1 MTDSSVRQVTAYDED
16 PLAVFITALA
26 GTTDGTTVGNA
37 ICRGLLAPWQP
48 SIAVVRVHRPEIDSL
63 ELIAHFGLSDTWAE
77 QFAVIPLSANLP
89 ACAVFRRGV
98 EMHLTLTETHH
109 QFPMG
114 DASQQ
119 TPADASGAG
128 DITEGMVSTLPLRS
142 NGMPIGTVIVTF
154 TTPVTLDWHLR
165 SALDSLVAATSLWA
179 RSAWIATDP
188 TQPHPVP
195 RPLVSDR
202 QLRILAL
209 VSDGRTNANI
219 ATELSFSVATVK
231 AEVATLLRLY
241 SATDRN
247 DLIAKAERSWC

>member
-1 MTDSSVRQVTAYDED
+1 MTDSSVRQVPTYDQD

-26 GTTDGTTVGNA
+26 GSTDGTTVGNA

-63 ELIAHFGLSDTWAE
+63 ELTAHFGLSDTWAE

-89 ACAVFRRGV
+89 ACAAFRRGV
-98 EMHLTLTETHH
+98 ETHLTLVEAHH

-114 DASQQ
+114 DASRR
-119 TPADASGAG
+119 TPSDANDTVVG
-128 DITEGMVSTLPLRS
+128 TEGMVSNLPLRS
-142 NGMPIGTVIVTF
+142 NGMPIGTAIIAF
-154 TTPVTLDWHLR
+154 TTPVTLDWQLR

-179 RSAWIATDP
+179 RSAWIANDP
-188 TQPHPVP
+188 NQPHPVP

-219 ATELSFSVATVK
+219 ATELGFSVATVK

-247 DLIAKAERSWC
+247 DLIAKSERSWC